1 MRERC
6 RELLEEIDLGD
17 SLVVAREGEVRVMF
31 RLRRRV
37 AGLNSSGGRE
47 GGGEMRKN
55 ARGGRMMAS
64 SFASDMREYTSI
76 CIDIDVDI
84 HFPFAYHL
92 YPVDLALRICYKS

>member
-1 MRERC
+1 
-6 RELLEEIDLGD
+6 
-17 SLVVAREGEVRVMF
+17 
-31 RLRRRV
+31 
-37 AGLNSSGGRE
+37 
-47 GGGEMRKN
+47 MRKN